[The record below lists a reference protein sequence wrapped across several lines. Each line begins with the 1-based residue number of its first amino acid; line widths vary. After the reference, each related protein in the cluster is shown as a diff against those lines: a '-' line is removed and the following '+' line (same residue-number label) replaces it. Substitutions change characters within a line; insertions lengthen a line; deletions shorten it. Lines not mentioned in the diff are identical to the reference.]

1 MSVCVCE
8 RVGWYFLFIFYSI
21 FQIYFSQKNRHG
33 GDVEWGASNMVEMG
47 DMYNLDAENGCFYFI
62 DWNSMYSW
70 ILKRSMAFIIIRPY
84 LCNYCK
90 CRFKRKHHLVDHIRI
105 HTGERPY
112 TCGECGN
119 RFKSSSNL
127 YSHMKIHTCL
137 KPYVCKYCTKAFNRK
152 YNLNVHIRNIHH
164 HTM

>member
-1 MSVCVCE
+1 
-8 RVGWYFLFIFYSI
+8 
-21 FQIYFSQKNRHG
+21 
-33 GDVEWGASNMVEMG
+33 
-47 DMYNLDAENGCFYFI
+47 MYNLDAENGCFYFI

-90 CRFKRKHHLVDHIRI
+90 CRFKRKQHLVDHIRI

-164 HTM
+164 HTMQSTYKKIKINLKPMYFYFSFYPNFLQIKKTYLH

>member
-1 MSVCVCE
+1 MCE
-8 RVGWYFLFIFYSI
+8 RVGRYFLFIFYSI
-21 FQIYFSQKNRHG
+21 FFPKKNRHG
-33 GDVEWGASNMVEMG
+33 GDVEWDASNMVEMG

-62 DWNSMYSW
+62 DWSSMYSW

-127 YSHMKIHTCL
+127 YSHMKIHTEL